1 MHKQT
6 SPVPTAENMGLSV
19 WRRGGWSLH
28 SSSYHRVSS
37 QGTAW
42 ARGAAHALAEPIS
55 YLSGAQWERSVTA
68 GSAVKAASPMRSE
81 LNQPSLRF

>member
-1 MHKQT
+1 MVLTLVVIPQGLFSGNCRGPRD
-6 SPVPTAENMGLSV
+6 SPRTGKPV
-19 WRRGGWSLH
+19 
-28 SSSYHRVSS
+28 
-37 QGTAW
+37 
-42 ARGAAHALAEPIS
+42 S